1 VKKVAKKVTNLKT
14 KSFLSTDLDAEYFD
28 MLNSIIEERKL
39 GSRREGLAVVFEG
52 YKKSL
57 NPSAVTVDPTL
68 CEYLS
73 DDKTLCCKNKD
84 KFKKTTTAECN
95 ACQKAQKTLAKNQRL
110 EEIQLHGNLLRHD
123 LIERMWIFELGV
135 PFEKT
140 SYDTFN
146 RLVFLKE
153 KLDQKDR
160 ELEKLTALEN
170 DNAFLRQQLSEK
182 DKEIEKLNA
191 KNQQGKR

>member
-1 VKKVAKKVTNLKT
+1 VKKLAKKATNQKT
-14 KSFLSTDLDAEYFD
+14 KSYLSTDLDAEYFD
-28 MLNSIIEERKL
+28 LLNSIIKEKNL
-39 GSRREGLAVVFEG
+39 NSRREGLAVVFEG

-57 NPSAVTVDPTL
+57 NPSAITVDPTI

-84 KFKKTTTAECN
+84 KFKKTTVSECN

-110 EEIQLHGNLLRHD
+110 EEIQLHGNLLRHE
-123 LIERMWIFELGV
+123 LTERMWIFELGV

-140 SYDTFN
+140 GYDTFN

-160 ELEKLTALEN
+160 ELENLPALEN

-182 DKEIEKLNA
+182 VKEIEKLT
-191 KNQQGKR
+191 KNQQGKK